1 MCTAPDY
8 KTLYLE
14 LFRASERAAQL
25 LREAQIHAEQ
35 QLLEADP
42 PPLRLDEPNRKPPD

>member
-8 KTLYLE
+8 KTMYYE
-14 LFRASERAAQL
+14 LFRASVQAAQL
-25 LREAQIHAEQ
+25 LQDAQQRAEQ

-42 PPLRLDEPNRKPPD
+42 PPIRLEQEDER